1 MYIFWILMLFL
12 LVYLVRVLIGP
23 SIWDRLIGFSLISSK
38 IVLLIVVYAS
48 INETSYFLDFA
59 IVYALLGFICITFIT
74 IFLRDRLKEDK

>member
-1 MYIFWILMLFL
+1 MAFL
-12 LVYLVRVLIGP
+12 IIYLIRVIIGP
-23 SIWDRLIGFSLISSK
+23 TIWDRLIGFSLISSK

-74 IFLRDRLKEDK
+74 IFLRSRTKEGR